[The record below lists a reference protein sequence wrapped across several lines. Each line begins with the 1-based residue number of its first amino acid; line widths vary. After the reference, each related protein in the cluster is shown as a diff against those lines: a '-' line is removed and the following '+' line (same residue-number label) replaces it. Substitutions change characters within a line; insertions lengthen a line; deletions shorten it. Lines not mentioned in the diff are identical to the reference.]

1 MAFWLA
7 ALLLALICGAW
18 LARPLLAGRA
28 AAAPRA
34 AHDLQ
39 VFRDQLRA
47 VERDVAR
54 GVLPEAEAEGA
65 RAEISR
71 RLLAAAAEAEAAA
84 PADAAPRGASRLLA
98 AALGLLLLGGGAG
111 VYAMIGAPGLP
122 DRPLAQRLADIR
134 AAEPPRPSQAE
145 AERLEADRRAA
156 EAPAT
161 AAAPLADDP
170 ETARLRD
177 LVARLRGLLEDRPD
191 DVRGRRLLADSLL
204 RLEDPAGA
212 QAAMREAVEL
222 QGDAVAPADRA
233 ALAETMILAAGGY
246 VSPEAERQLGLA
258 LQAEPGQP
266 VARYYAG
273 LALAQT
279 GRYGL
284 ALRFWRALLREGPQ
298 DAPWIAPIR
307 AQIGELERIAAAAG
321 DLPPEAPGGSG
332 SGALP
337 PGPSEE
343 DVQAAQDL
351 SPEDRDAMIRGMVA
365 RLENRLAE
373 DGGPPEEWARLI
385 SAYGVLNRPED
396 AARIW
401 KDAERAFADAPDAL
415 NRLRGA
421 AVDAGVTEA
430 LE

>member
-1 MAFWLA
+1 L
-7 ALLLALICGAW
+7 
-18 LARPLLAGRA
+18 
-28 AAAPRA
+28 
-34 AHDLQ
+34 
-39 VFRDQLRA
+39 
-47 VERDVAR
+47 
-54 GVLPEAEAEGA
+54 
-65 RAEISR
+65 
-71 RLLAAAAEAEAAA
+71 
-84 PADAAPRGASRLLA
+84 
-98 AALGLLLLGGGAG
+98 
-111 VYAMIGAPGLP
+111 IGAPGLP
-122 DRPLAQRLADIR
+122 DRPLAQRLAEIR

-145 AERLEADRRAA
+145 AERMEAERLANLAPA
-156 EAPAT
+156 EAPAQPGPD
-161 AAAPLADDP
+161 AE

-177 LVARLRGLLEDRPD
+177 LVGRLRDILEDRPD

-204 RLEDPAGA
+204 RLEDPKGA

-222 QGDAVAPADRA
+222 QGGAPAPADRA
-233 ALAETMILAAGGY
+233 ALAETMILSAGGY
-246 VSPEAERQLGLA
+246 VSPEAERELGLA

-321 DLPPEAPGGSG
+321 DLPPDTAP
-332 SGALP
+332 AL
-337 PGPSEE
+337 PGPSAE

-351 SPEDRDAMIRGMVA
+351 SPEDRAAMIEGMVA
-365 RLENRLAE
+365 RLEGRLAE
-373 DGGPPEEWARLI
+373 EGGAPADWARLI

-396 AARIW
+396 ARRIW
-401 KDAERAFADAPDAL
+401 QDAERVFAEAPEAL

-430 LE
+430 AE